1 MNIFTKSYNK
11 IQQNSIGR
19 IKRFQWATQILISLD
34 RSSSKRSNHGTVKT
48 RSSDIS
54 HAFKSKIYGS
64 IIFPFCEFSAPFY
77 NVLSNLPIMP
87 RPESINGI
95 GEIINSPDFLCQDLN
110 IKAIAG
116 RGGKLDAKIWKFSSV
131 ILKEKWHQT
140 PWIVNSECDKK
151 SSVT

>member
-95 GEIINSPDFLCQDLN
+95 GEIINSPDFPCQDLN

-116 RGGKLDAKIWKFSSV
+116 REGKLDAKN
-131 ILKEKWHQT
+131 LKIFKCNIKGKNGTRLLE
-140 PWIVNSECDKK
+140 
-151 SSVT
+151 

>member
-1 MNIFTKSYNK
+1 M
-11 IQQNSIGR
+11 
-19 IKRFQWATQILISLD
+19 D
-34 RSSSKRSNHGTVKT
+34 RSSSKRLNHGTVKT
-48 RSSDIS
+48 RPSDISDMS

-64 IIFPFCEFSAPFY
+64 IVFPFCEFSAPFY

-116 RGGKLDAKIWKFSSV
+116 REGKLDAKIWKFSSV
-131 ILKEKWHQT
+131 I
-140 PWIVNSECDKK
+140 
-151 SSVT
+151 